1 MESTLLKKETTI
13 PKRLQYYFNKTDKIR
28 DFMYNTGRPIL
39 GVKYDNKHIF
49 YKTDKNVYRGFYY

>member
-13 PKRLQYYFNKTDKIR
+13 PKSLRYYFNKTDKIR
-28 DFMYNTGRPIL
+28 HQLFNTGRPIL

-49 YKTDKNVYRGFYY
+49 LKTDKNIYRGFYY